1 MAQIGANLSG
11 YKTLDDF
18 EPLPPGEYHVGV
30 VDSGVEQKQ
39 NGMQAKF
46 VYEVIGGD
54 HAGRKIYDRMWITHT
69 NATAAEIGLRS
80 LKTLA
85 TAAGHQNPNMVNDT
99 EELHGR
105 ELIVRLAVREHEGK
119 HYQDVKAYKPVN
131 GQAAPAQTP
140 RPAMPGRAPAGPAAG
155 AAAPRRPWEQPR

>member
-30 VDSGVEQKQ
+30 VDSGVEQKN
-39 NGMQAKF
+39 NGLQAKF
-46 VYEVIGGD
+46 VYEVINGD
-54 HAGRKIYDRMWITHT
+54 HAGRKIHDRMWITHT
-69 NATAAEIGLRS
+69 NPTAAEIGLRS

-85 TAAGHQNPNMVNDT
+85 TSAGHQNPNMVNDT

-105 ELIVRLAVREHEGK
+105 ELVVRLAVREHEGK
-119 HYQDVKAYKPVN
+119 HYQDVKAYKPAS
-131 GQAAPAQTP
+131 GQPAAAP
-140 RPAMPGRAPAGPAAG
+140 RPAVPGRAPAAVAPAP